1 MFRIKAKSESW
12 GNVKLEWNLL
22 LQDWK
27 FWEGIQRRRGG
38 FGQKDTRW
46 LWRLTVRKS
55 FRNITSQY
63 WDLRILFTWA
73 VGLLYKYTNGHNTG
87 PFYNLV
93 LLCFEASPYCLSDI
107 PEGHQT
113 QCWKGCLKGVPLLIR
128 TSLCNIL
135 DFKVSIQFMLTVIW
149 NYMKFKN

>member
-1 MFRIKAKSESW
+1 MESTSARLEIL
-12 GNVKLEWNLL
+12 GGDTKEKL
-22 LQDWK
+22 
-27 FWEGIQRRRGG
+27 G

-55 FRNITSQY
+55 FQNITSQH
-63 WDLRILFTWA
+63 WDLHILFTWV

-93 LLCFEASPYCLSDI
+93 LLCFGASSYCLSDI
-107 PEGHQT
+107 CEGHQT
-113 QCWKGCLKGVPLLIR
+113 QCWKGCLKGVPFLIR
-128 TSLCNIL
+128 TSLSNIR
-135 DFKVSIQFMLTVIW
+135 DFKVSIQFMLTTIW